1 MLIKI
6 HQLNIMKIIKK
17 DYKQSSW
24 KISLS
29 KEEKAKKPQYDCEW
43 YKNLPE
49 GEKQKLVENRKKYYK
64 MRKKHLFMNIR
75 NYFHLENLQLF

>member
-17 DYKQSSW
+17 DYKKSSW

-29 KEEKAKKPQYDCEW
+29 KEEEAKKPQYDCE
-43 YKNLPE
+43 
-49 GEKQKLVENRKKYYK
+49 
-64 MRKKHLFMNIR
+64 
-75 NYFHLENLQLF
+75 